1 MADSTLSFA
10 FAVFIILILTGD
22 SSARDLRPTDHGLVF
37 QTLSPA
43 GTHSSSEMRSF
54 FNSDNSSPTVS
65 SSSDVAMPKAIT
77 SGDTTPAT
85 WRTVSGDGGDRIWNV
100 LKVASL
106 ACGIAGGILILVS
119 GLIYVFKYRKEEQN
133 AAFRGNNGE
142 FEKVDDD
149 NDDKKLQLVLRDPS
163 S

>member
-1 MADSTLSFA
+1 
-10 FAVFIILILTGD
+10 
-22 SSARDLRPTDHGLVF
+22 
-37 QTLSPA
+37 
-43 GTHSSSEMRSF
+43 
-54 FNSDNSSPTVS
+54 
-65 SSSDVAMPKAIT
+65 
-77 SGDTTPAT
+77 
-85 WRTVSGDGGDRIWNV
+85 V

-119 GLIYVFKYRKEEQN
+119 GLIYMFKYRKEEQN

-149 NDDKKLQLVLRDPS
+149 KKLQLVLSDPS